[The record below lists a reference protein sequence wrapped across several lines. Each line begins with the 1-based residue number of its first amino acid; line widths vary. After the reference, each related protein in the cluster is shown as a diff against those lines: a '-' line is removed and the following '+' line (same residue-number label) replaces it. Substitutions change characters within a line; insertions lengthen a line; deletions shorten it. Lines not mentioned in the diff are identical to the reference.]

1 MTAGMKTQLGIL
13 AAAALLAVLPAPA
26 RAADD
31 GACYVPPFLVEPQ
44 GALHRVAEA
53 VKKDNKLSIVI
64 VSGSPSQVGGTKGRR
79 SYPSYLEAALRE
91 RLPSIDVKIDI
102 RVKSRRPASDLIA
115 LLPTIA
121 EETNPS
127 LVIWQVGTVDTLLQT
142 DIDAFGQTLEQG
154 VTAIGEKGADALLL
168 AMQYS
173 PRTDRLLDYTSYLD
187 TIREV
192 ADTAQV
198 PLFDRYEIMRYWN
211 VAGTFDLTSLKD
223 DGLYEKV
230 HTCIGEL
237 LADFI
242 LRGAG
247 MKESKGIGG

>member
-1 MTAGMKTQLGIL
+1 MTTGMKTQLPL
-13 AAAALLAVLPAPA
+13 FAAALMLLSVPA
-26 RAADD
+26 RASDD
-31 GACYVPPFLVEPQ
+31 GTCYVPPFLVEPQ
-44 GALHRVAEA
+44 GSLHRVAEA
-53 VKKDNKLSIVI
+53 VKQNNKLSIVI

-79 SYPSYLEAALRE
+79 SYPSYLEAALRK
-91 RLPSIDVKIDI
+91 RLPGLDVRIDI
-102 RVKSRRPASDLIA
+102 RVKARRPASDLLTLMPA
-115 LLPTIA
+115 IA
-121 EETNPS
+121 EEASPS

-142 DIDAFGQTLEQG
+142 DVDEFGAALDQG
-154 VTAIGEKGADALLL
+154 IKAVSQRGADALLL
-168 AMQYS
+168 NMQFS
-173 PRTDRLLDYTSYLD
+173 PRTDRLLLDYTGYLD

-192 ADTAQV
+192 ADSANV

-223 DGLYEKV
+223 DGLYEKI